1 MAHGERSRAY
11 GRVGSSAA
19 RAFRTAMA
27 GAPFDR
33 PRQERAEG
41 RRRCARGSWPNRRT
55 GMAKRTVV
63 GCRQRNREG
72 ASRSAERS
80 GGMVG
85 IGRDGTGR
93 TWRGSAGAGR
103 HTASRRMVE
112 MGTCGRGQSNSRSP
126 RAGPSKNPTTHS
138 PSYCTSFS
146 FSLGPGRSEQPPGP
160 DSGGGWKAGLAAS
173 ELGYEAPLPTWLM
186 VRAGGWSESGGTA
199 WAELGEDRQGRED
212 TQRAGGWSRW
222 AHAVE
227 GNQIRGHLELDLR
240 RTQRHTPPYTVP
252 RSRSPLAR
260 GRVETPVSPRASSA
274 TGPFSHTLTHTVPRY
289 RSPLARGRT
298 GNPPVPLRGGVGRP
312 ASPRAS
318 SATRPLS
325 PPGFGSVRF
334 GSVRFGSVRLVSS
347 PAPPRRPPTIGE
359 VDREEPHRPRL

>member
-1 MAHGERSRAY
+1 MAHGGRSRVYDLA
-11 GRVGSSAA
+11 GSSAA

-27 GAPFDR
+27 GVPLDG

-41 RRRCARGSWPNRRT
+41 RSRCARGIWPNQRT
-55 GMAKRTVV
+55 GMAKRNVV

-72 ASRSAERS
+72 ASRSAESR
-80 GGMVG
+80 GMVG
-85 IGRDGTGR
+85 IGRDGMGR
-93 TWRGSAGAGR
+93 TWRGLAGAGR
-103 HTASRRMVE
+103 HTASWRMVE

-138 PSYCTSFS
+138 
-146 FSLGPGRSEQPPGP
+146 
-160 DSGGGWKAGLAAS
+160 
-173 ELGYEAPLPTWLM
+173 
-186 VRAGGWSESGGTA
+186 
-199 WAELGEDRQGRED
+199 
-212 TQRAGGWSRW
+212 
-222 AHAVE
+222 
-227 GNQIRGHLELDLR
+227 
-240 RTQRHTPPYTVP
+240 PPYTVP

>member
-240 RTQRHTPPYTVP
+240 RTQRHTLPLILYLALALPWPGAESKRRSRHERARRRGPSPILSPTLHLVIVLPWPGAERATP
-252 RSRSPLAR
+252 RSRFGGGLEGRPRRERAR
-260 GRVETPVSPRASSA
+260 
-274 TGPFSHTLTHTVPRY
+274 
-289 RSPLARGRT
+289 
-298 GNPPVPLRGGVGRP
+298 LRGP
-312 ASPRAS
+312 SPH
-318 SATRPLS
+318 L
-325 PPGFGSVRF
+325 GSVRF
-334 GSVRFGSVRLVSS
+334 GSVRFG
-347 PAPPRRPPTIGE
+347 
-359 VDREEPHRPRL
+359 

>member
-138 PSYCTSFS
+138 PLYCTSLSLSLGQGQSRNAGLATSELGDGALLPYFHPHCTSLS
-146 FSLGPGRSEQPPGP
+146 FSLGQGQNGQPPGP
-160 DSGGGWKAGLAAS
+160 ASGGGWKAGLAAS
-173 ELGYEAPLPTWLM
+173 ELGYEAPLPTW
-186 VRAGGWSESGGTA
+186 
-199 WAELGEDRQGRED
+199 
-212 TQRAGGWSRW
+212 
-222 AHAVE
+222 
-227 GNQIRGHLELDLR
+227 
-240 RTQRHTPPYTVP
+240 
-252 RSRSPLAR
+252 
-260 GRVETPVSPRASSA
+260 
-274 TGPFSHTLTHTVPRY
+274 
-289 RSPLARGRT
+289 
-298 GNPPVPLRGGVGRP
+298 
-312 ASPRAS
+312 
-318 SATRPLS
+318 
-325 PPGFGSVRF
+325 VRF
-334 GSVRFGSVRLVSS
+334 GSVRFG
-347 PAPPRRPPTIGE
+347 
-359 VDREEPHRPRL
+359 

>member
-1 MAHGERSRAY
+1 MPDTHHNASRGMAARGERQLNLELLGQSRRRKFFPRIAMAHGERSRAY

-19 RAFRTAMA
+19 RAFRTATA

-103 HTASRRMVE
+103 HTASR
-112 MGTCGRGQSNSRSP
+112 SP

-146 FSLGPGRSEQPPGP
+146 FSLGPGQNGQPPGP
-160 DSGGGWKAGLAAS
+160 ASGGGWKAGLAAS
-173 ELGYEAPLPTWLM
+173 ELGHEAPLPTWF
-186 VRAGGWSESGGTA
+186 RF
-199 WAELGEDRQGRED
+199 
-212 TQRAGGWSRW
+212 
-222 AHAVE
+222 
-227 GNQIRGHLELDLR
+227 
-240 RTQRHTPPYTVP
+240 
-252 RSRSPLAR
+252 
-260 GRVETPVSPRASSA
+260 VS
-274 TGPFSHTLTHTVPRY
+274 Y
-289 RSPLARGRT
+289 RFVS
-298 GNPPVPLRGGVGRP
+298 
-312 ASPRAS
+312 
-318 SATRPLS
+318 
-325 PPGFGSVRF
+325 FRF
-334 GSVRFGSVRLVSS
+334 V
-347 PAPPRRPPTIGE
+347 
-359 VDREEPHRPRL
+359 

>member
-1 MAHGERSRAY
+1 MAYGERSRAY

-103 HTASRRMVE
+103 HTAR
-112 MGTCGRGQSNSRSP
+112 
-126 RAGPSKNPTTHS
+126 
-138 PSYCTSFS
+138 
-146 FSLGPGRSEQPPGP
+146 
-160 DSGGGWKAGLAAS
+160 
-173 ELGYEAPLPTWLM
+173 
-186 VRAGGWSESGGTA
+186 
-199 WAELGEDRQGRED
+199 
-212 TQRAGGWSRW
+212 WSRW

-227 GNQIRGHLELDLR
+227 GNQIRGHLEPDLR
-240 RTQRHTPPYTVP
+240 RTQRHTPPHTAP
-252 RSRSPLAR
+252 RSRSPLVR
-260 GRVETPVSPRASSA
+260 GGASS
-274 TGPFSHTLTHTVPRY
+274 PLVPI
-289 RSPLARGRT
+289 
-298 GNPPVPLRGGVGRP
+298 RGGVGRP

-325 PPGFGSVRF
+325 PPGFVSYRF
-334 GSVRFGSVRLVSS
+334 VSS
-347 PAPPRRPPTIGE
+347 RFVSFRLLRLPADPPPIGE
-359 VDREEPHRPRL
+359 VDREEPYRPRL

>member
-1 MAHGERSRAY
+1 MAHGDRSRAY

-103 HTASRRMVE
+103 HTASWRMVE

-138 PSYCTSFS
+138 PLYCTSLSLSLGQGQSRNAGLAASELGDGALLPYSHPHCTSLS
-146 FSLGPGRSEQPPGP
+146 FSPGQGQNGQPPGP
-160 DSGGGWKAGLAAS
+160 ASGGGWKAGLAAS
-173 ELGYEAPLPTWLM
+173 ELGYEAPLPTWF
-186 VRAGGWSESGGTA
+186 RF
-199 WAELGEDRQGRED
+199 
-212 TQRAGGWSRW
+212 
-222 AHAVE
+222 
-227 GNQIRGHLELDLR
+227 
-240 RTQRHTPPYTVP
+240 
-252 RSRSPLAR
+252 
-260 GRVETPVSPRASSA
+260 VS
-274 TGPFSHTLTHTVPRY
+274 F
-289 RSPLARGRT
+289 
-298 GNPPVPLRGGVGRP
+298 
-312 ASPRAS
+312 
-318 SATRPLS
+318 
-325 PPGFGSVRF
+325 RF
-334 GSVRFGSVRLVSS
+334 VSFRFV
-347 PAPPRRPPTIGE
+347 
-359 VDREEPHRPRL
+359 